1 MPGPEAIH
9 GRQSLYRRVDEIR
22 SQLPAGD
29 LLYTAQT
36 LIPVYFHPFDGRCL
50 GAMIMGED
58 CILVNS
64 SYPRT
69 AQRFSLAHEMIHL
82 FLHIRPHAPR
92 SRWDEWQANEGAAQ
106 LLVPYQ
112 SFLPEVARRRILYT
126 QDRPALERLL
136 AKRYGVSP
144 TVIRNRFSDLRAPL
158 ENHLAGCPLEQVFA
172 PCGRA
177 LRPASGNI
185 DVYR

>member
-1 MPGPEAIH
+1 MPGPEAIR

-64 SYPRT
+64 S
-69 AQRFSLAHEMIHL
+69 
-82 FLHIRPHAPR
+82 
-92 SRWDEWQANEGAAQ
+92 
-106 LLVPYQ
+106 
-112 SFLPEVARRRILYT
+112 
-126 QDRPALERLL
+126 
-136 AKRYGVSP
+136 
-144 TVIRNRFSDLRAPL
+144 
-158 ENHLAGCPLEQVFA
+158 
-172 PCGRA
+172 
-177 LRPASGNI
+177 
-185 DVYR
+185 

>member
-1 MPGPEAIH
+1 MPGPEAIR

-126 QDRPALERLL
+126 QDRPGA
-136 AKRYGVSP
+136 A
-144 TVIRNRFSDLRAPL
+144 
-158 ENHLAGCPLEQVFA
+158 AGPGDR
-172 PCGRA
+172 GRA
-177 LRPASGNI
+177 AK
-185 DVYR
+185 